1 MRKQFIVKESNK
13 KNREE
18 FYDYIT
24 CKYKLDVE
32 YPYTK
37 DEFIESSF
45 PFVVDFEENN
55 FWICDSVTCCACAA
69 SQHVMFSIDDFKKM
83 IRK

>member
-24 CKYKLDVE
+24 CKYKLDIE
-32 YPYTK
+32 YPY
-37 DEFIESSF
+37 I
-45 PFVVDFEENN
+45 
-55 FWICDSVTCCACAA
+55 
-69 SQHVMFSIDDFKKM
+69 
-83 IRK
+83 

>member
-18 FYDYIT
+18 FYNFIKNNYEL
-24 CKYKLDVE
+24 KNE
-32 YPYTK
+32 YPYYK
-37 DEFIESSF
+37 KLFVDSSF
-45 PFVVDFEENN
+45 PFVIDFEEKI

-69 SQHVMFSIDDFKKM
+69 SQNVMFTIDEFKKLV
-83 IRK
+83 RK